1 MSEATK
7 LETLAD
13 LLAQAPDEVFIQPHN
28 VPDPDA
34 IAASAGMQY
43 LLAQKGVRAVIVY
56 DREIEK
62 ADSIRM
68 LELFG
73 IEMALAKS
81 VATLGVEDWALLVDG
96 QKGGGNLSDLPTDE
110 VACIDHHEYLP
121 DPARVGKGQ
130 VYRFQDIRPEVG
142 ACSSIVAQYFFENRI
157 EPPQKIATA
166 LVFGIMK
173 DTESLTRGVS
183 ELDVEMF
190 YRLYRHADPNL
201 IKALN
206 GAQLT
211 KADLDRYAE
220 AFRSVE
226 VYGGIGF
233 MRLDTPDD
241 SLLGAAGDI
250 VLSLDTVDVVV
261 AYSIRENGVKLS
273 LRSETE
279 SVKAN
284 ALARF
289 MLEGRGYGGGH
300 DHMAGGFLPA
310 DKIPADR
317 SLDTFLRHRA
327 ILFVEQSRG
336 PL

>member
-1 MSEATK
+1 MNKATK
-7 LETLAD
+7 LEKLAA
-13 LLAQAPDEVFIQPHN
+13 LLAKAPDEVFIQPHN

-43 LLAQKGVRAVIVY
+43 LLSQKGVKTVIVY

-62 ADSIRM
+62 ADSVKM

-73 IEMALAKS
+73 IEMAPAGG
-81 VATLGVEDWALLVDG
+81 VASLGAEDWTLLVDA

-110 VACIDHHEYLP
+110 VACIDHHECRGNQGY
-121 DPARVGKGQ
+121 D
-130 VYRFQDIRPEVG
+130 FEDIRPSIG
-142 ACSSIVAQYFFENRI
+142 ACSSIVAEYFFENKV
-157 EPPQKIATA
+157 EPPRRLATA

-173 DTESLTRGVS
+173 DTEALTRGVS
-183 ELDVEMF
+183 DLDVEMF
-190 YRLYRHADPNL
+190 YRLYRHADLSL
-201 IKALN
+201 IKTLN

-241 SLLGAAGDI
+241 SLLASAGDI

-261 AYSIRENGVKLS
+261 AYSARPSGVKLS
-273 LRSETE
+273 VRSETGI
-279 SVKAN
+279 VKAN

-289 MLEGRGYGGGH
+289 LLEGLGFGGGH

-310 DKIPADR
+310 DKMPADR
-317 SLDTFLRHRA
+317 SLDTFLRHRS
-327 ILFVEQSRG
+327 ILFVETARG
-336 PL
+336 

>member
-7 LETLAD
+7 LDELAA
-13 LLAQAPDEVFIQPHN
+13 LLAKAPDEVFIQPHN

-34 IAASAGMQY
+34 IASCAGMQY
-43 LLAQKGVRAVIVY
+43 LLAQKGVKTAIVY
-56 DREIEK
+56 DRDIEK

-73 IEMALAKS
+73 IEMIPASEAS
-81 VATLGVEDWALLVDG
+81 TLGAEDWALLVDG
-96 QKGGGNLSDLPTDE
+96 QKGAGNLSDLPTEE
-110 VACIDHHEYLP
+110 VACIDHHEYRGNQGY
-121 DPARVGKGQ
+121 A
-130 VYRFQDIRPEVG
+130 FEDIRPEMG
-142 ACSSIVAQYFFENRI
+142 ACSSIVAEYFFENSI
-157 EPPQKIATA
+157 EPPVKLATA

-173 DTESLTRGVS
+173 DTESLTRGLS

-190 YRLYRHADPNL
+190 YRLYRLSDPSL
-201 IKALN
+201 IKVLS

-211 KADLDRYAE
+211 KSDLDRYAE

-241 SLLGAAGDI
+241 SLLASAGDI
-250 VLSLDTVDVVV
+250 VLSLDTVEVVV
-261 AYSIRENGVKLS
+261 AYSMRPSGAKLS
-273 LRSETE
+273 VRSENRA
-279 SVKAN
+279 VKAN
-284 ALARF
+284 ALARS
-289 MLEGRGYGGGH
+289 LVEGLGFGGGH

-317 SLDTFLRHRA
+317 SIDTFLRHRA
-327 ILFVEQSRG
+327 ILFVEKAREAAVG
-336 PL
+336 

>member
-7 LETLAD
+7 LDELAA
-13 LLAQAPDEVFIQPHN
+13 LLAKAPDEVFIQPHN

-43 LLAQKGVRAVIVY
+43 LLAQKGVKTVIVY

-73 IEMALAKS
+73 IEMLPASEAS
-81 VATLGVEDWALLVDG
+81 TLGAEDWALLVDG
-96 QKGGGNLSDLPTDE
+96 QKGAGNLSDLPTEE
-110 VACIDHHEYLP
+110 VACIDHHEY
-121 DPARVGKGQ
+121 RGNQG
-130 VYRFQDIRPEVG
+130 YSFEDIRPEIG
-142 ACSSIVAQYFFENRI
+142 ACSSIVAQYFLKNSL
-157 EPPQKIATA
+157 EPPRKLATA

-173 DTESLTRGVS
+173 DTEGLTRGVS

-190 YRLYRHADPNL
+190 YRLYRSADPSL
-201 IKALN
+201 IKTLN

-241 SLLGAAGDI
+241 SLLASAGDI

-261 AYSIRENGVKLS
+261 AYSMRPAGVKLS
-273 LRSETE
+273 VRSEVGT
-279 SVKAN
+279 VKAN

-289 MLEGRGYGGGH
+289 LLEGLGFGGGH

-310 DKIPADR
+310 DKLPADR
-317 SLDTFLRHRA
+317 SIDTFVRHRA
-327 ILFVEQSRG
+327 ILFVEGARG
-336 PL
+336 G

>member
-1 MSEATK
+1 MKCSSNRT
-7 LETLAD
+7 TF
-13 LLAQAPDEVFIQPHN
+13 PDH
-28 VPDPDA
+28 DA

-43 LLAQKGVRAVIVY
+43 LLAQKGVKTIIVY

-62 ADSIRM
+62 ADSVRM

-73 IEMALAKS
+73 IEMALAGN
-81 VATLGVEDWALLVDG
+81 VASLGAEDWTLLVDG

-110 VACIDHHEYLP
+110 VACIDHHEY
-121 DPARVGKGQ
+121 RGNQSYG
-130 VYRFQDIRPEVG
+130 FEDIRPSVG
-142 ACSSIVAQYFFENRI
+142 ACSSIVAEYFFENKV
-157 EPPQKIATA
+157 EPPRRLATA

-173 DTESLTRGVS
+173 DTEALTRGVS

-190 YRLYRHADPNL
+190 YRLYRHADPSL
-201 IKALN
+201 IKTLN

-226 VYGGIGF
+226 VYSGIGF
-233 MRLDTPDD
+233 MRLDTTDD
-241 SLLGAAGDI
+241 SLLASAGDI
-250 VLSLDTVDVVV
+250 VLSLDTVDVVI
-261 AYSIRENGVKLS
+261 AYSARPNGVKLS
-273 LRSETE
+273 VRSENGA
-279 SVKAN
+279 VKAN

-289 MLEGRGYGGGH
+289 LLEGLGFGGGH
-300 DHMAGGFLPA
+300 NHMAGGFLPV

-327 ILFVEQSRG
+327 ILFVETARG
-336 PL
+336 

>member
-34 IAASAGMQY
+34 IAASAGLQY
-43 LLAQKGVRAVIVY
+43 LLAQKGVRTVIVY

-73 IEMALAKS
+73 IEMAPAKS

-110 VACIDHHEYLP
+110 VACIDHHEYRP
-121 DPARVGKGQ
+121 DPARVGKDPG
-130 VYRFQDIRPEVG
+130 YRFQDIRPEVG

-157 EPPQKIATA
+157 EPPRKIATA

-327 ILFVEQSRG
+327 ILFVEEARG